1 MARLWSGDAAA
12 ISLLRGRF
20 EAEEDAFVHGVILQ
34 ELPLCGKHDHGLL
47 AYFRQRAIAAPDWR
61 TRQEG
66 IVALART
73 WKEEPETLRLLQ
85 ERAVTDPD
93 DYVRLQALN
102 ELLSGWAHDPQTVS
116 LVKERGFK
124 DRSREVRQNLKDAL
138 RSVDIDGGTL
148 GNDAVFFRSLALHD
162 RDPEVRQA
170 ALVWLAQ
177 EQQEE
182 VDLMGLCRH
191 IAVHDADELTR
202 GLALEILSGATRW
215 DSDASYESSTLH
227 DSDPAVRKA
236 AIIRLARAHLP
247 AADAEF
253 AALCRDVA
261 VQDPDASL
269 RALALEIAA
278 IGYRG
283 DSATL
288 SLLGE
293 RAAHDNDPEVR
304 DQAAFL
310 TWWITFRPAG

>member
-73 WKEEPETLRLLQ
+73 WKEEPETLPLLH

-116 LVKERGFK
+116 LLKERAFK

-138 RSVDIDGGTL
+138 RSVGIDGGTL

-182 VDLMGLCRH
+182 VDLTGLCRH

-215 DSDASYESSTLH
+215 DSAASYESSTLH

-236 AIIRLARAHLP
+236 AIVRLARAHLP
-247 AADAEF
+247 AAE
-253 AALCRDVA
+253 CRVRGLMPRRCRSRPGCLYSRPGAGD
-261 VQDPDASL
+261 
-269 RALALEIAA
+269 
-278 IGYRG
+278 RG
-283 DSATL
+283 DRL
-288 SLLGE
+288 Q
-293 RAAHDNDPEVR
+293 R
-304 DQAAFL
+304 
-310 TWWITFRPAG
+310 